1 MRGDIEPVLRK
12 APKPADSRRLAE
24 AEDGMKDLFRRKPI
38 DQLVDH
44 TAPNRLR
51 PSLSAW
57 HLVLLGVG
65 AIVGTGIY
73 TLVGVGAERAGP
85 AVILSFAI
93 AGGVCA
99 FAALAYAELATMM
112 PASGSAY
119 TYSYAAMGELIAWI
133 IGWALILEYSVVC
146 SAVAVG
152 WSGYA
157 VGFLSGLGVE
167 LPAALVGGPASGGL
181 INVPAI
187 LIVAA
192 VTGMLLIGTRE
203 SANVNS
209 VLVVVKIV
217 ALAIFVA
224 LALPAFDAA
233 NFEPF
238 SPYGFAAH
246 VDADGADRGVMSAAA
261 IIFFAFYGFDAVS
274 TAAEE
279 TKDPGRNLSIGIIG
293 SMVVCTLIYM
303 TVASAAVG
311 AMPFRDFAASG
322 EPLAHILRTLGHD
335 KSAALIAAAAV
346 VALPTVILAF
356 MYGQSR
362 IFFVMARDGLL
373 PHQLG
378 RVHEKSGAPVAMTII
393 TGVVCALIAGVLP
406 LATIAE
412 LANAGTLAAFVATS
426 VALMILRVR
435 EPNRERPFKTPFAFI
450 VAPAAILGCLYLF
463 FSLPSV
469 TQTRFFIWMGVG
481 LVVYFVFSR
490 GSSRLAGR
498 A

>member
-1 MRGDIEPVLRK
+1 
-12 APKPADSRRLAE
+12 
-24 AEDGMKDLFRRKPI
+24 MKELFRRKPI
-38 DQLVDH
+38 DQLIDH
-44 TAPNRLR
+44 SAPDRLR
-51 PSLSAW
+51 PTLSAW

-85 AVILSFAI
+85 AVIVSFAI
-93 AGGVCA
+93 AGAVCA

-119 TYSYAAMGELIAWI
+119 TYSYASMGELVAWI

-157 VGFLSGLGVE
+157 VGFLHGVGLD
-167 LPAALVGGPASGGL
+167 LPSALTGGPASGGL
-181 INVPAI
+181 VNVPAI

-209 VLVVVKIV
+209 VLVVIKIA
-217 ALAIFVA
+217 ALAVFVA
-224 LALPAFDAA
+224 LALPAFNAE
-233 NFEPF
+233 NFQPF

-246 VDADGADRGVMSAAA
+246 VDANGADRGIMSAAA

-279 TKDPGRNLSIGIIG
+279 TRDPGRNLSIGIIG
-293 SMVVCTLIYM
+293 SMLACTVIYM
-303 TVASAAVG
+303 TVAAAAVG
-311 AMPFRDFAASG
+311 AMPFKDFAASG
-322 EPLAHILRTLGHD
+322 EPLAHIMRTLGHG

-373 PHQLG
+373 PRELG

-393 TGVVCALIAGVLP
+393 TGVVCALIAGILP

-412 LANAGTLAAFVATS
+412 LANAGTLAAFIATAA
-426 VALMILRVR
+426 ALMILRVR
-435 EPNRERPFKTPFAFI
+435 EPSRERPFKTPFAFI
-450 VAPAAILGCLYLF
+450 VAPLAILGCLYLF
-463 FSLPSV
+463 ISLPAI
-469 TQTRFFIWMGVG
+469 TQTRFFIWMAIG
-481 LVVYFVFSR
+481 LVAYFVFSR
-490 GSSRLAGR
+490 GSSVLAQKN
-498 A
+498 